1 MFEITYKVYLITG
14 ASKGIGRNLA
24 LNLCN
29 SGHHVICTHYND
41 LENVNIILKEVQ
53 NMDGSIRFFNH
64 DATKS
69 DGIDSIIRY
78 ILDNYGKIDAL
89 INNAGYKL
97 DKALLLTSEE
107 MWHEQMNI
115 NINSAYYFS
124 KKVLKSMIIRKQG
137 KIINMGAVSGAHI
150 AGPRQVAYGASK
162 SALVGMT
169 KSLAYELAEYNI
181 KVNMV
186 TGGMID
192 TEGMMFDQQMKQTW
206 ANHIPLKRLGNSEEV
221 ANMIEYLLS
230 SKADYITG
238 QEFILDG
245 GMTLLGFTN
254 LKSMFPDKYKG
265 LY

>member
-97 DKALLLTSEE
+97 DKAFLLTSEE

-124 KKVLKSMIIRKQG
+124 KK
-137 KIINMGAVSGAHI
+137 
-150 AGPRQVAYGASK
+150 
-162 SALVGMT
+162 
-169 KSLAYELAEYNI
+169 
-181 KVNMV
+181 
-186 TGGMID
+186 
-192 TEGMMFDQQMKQTW
+192 F
-206 ANHIPLKRLGNSEEV
+206 
-221 ANMIEYLLS
+221 
-230 SKADYITG
+230 
-238 QEFILDG
+238 
-245 GMTLLGFTN
+245 
-254 LKSMFPDKYKG
+254 
-265 LY
+265 